1 LQANGAAGEKN
12 GMSVSRRTP
21 IVWAVH
27 DGKIGMANQVLG
39 LAEAVGYP
47 VTEKAVAL
55 RAPWRHLAPSL
66 WVHPMAAL
74 KPEGARLEPPWPDL
88 LVSCGRA
95 VIALALAVKRMS
107 RGRTLW
113 VHVQDPR
120 FARRHVDLMVVP
132 QHDLARGENVL
143 LTVGA
148 VHRVRPASLEAAR
161 SRFAALFG
169 GMPHP
174 LVGVLIGGSNRV
186 YRLTP
191 TVAASLGRQLAALA
205 GQGFGIAITPSRRTG
220 EAALKALAE
229 QLRGVPHYLWHG
241 TGENPYLGLL
251 AHADA
256 LVVTGDSVNMVSE
269 AASTGKPVHV
279 VGLEGGSAKFQR
291 FHETFRRAG
300 IARAFTGGIERW
312 TYAPP
317 DDTERAATE
326 IRHRMSRRLS
336 DVA

>member
-1 LQANGAAGEKN
+1 
-12 GMSVSRRTP
+12 MSISGRPPT
-21 IVWAVH
+21 VWAVH

-47 VTEKAVAL
+47 VIEKAVAL

-88 LVSCGRA
+88 LVSCGRG
-95 VIALALAVKRMS
+95 VTALALAVKRMS

-120 FARRHVDLMVVP
+120 YARQHVDLMVVP
-132 QHDLARGENVL
+132 QHDPARGENVL
-143 LTVGA
+143 LTTGA
-148 VHRVRPASLEAAR
+148 VHRVRPALLDAAR
-161 SRFAALFG
+161 ARFAPLFS
-169 GMPHP
+169 PLPRP

-191 TVAASLGRQLAALA
+191 AIATALGQQLAALA
-205 GQGFGIAITPSRRTG
+205 AQGFGIAITPSRRTG
-220 EAALKALAE
+220 ETALTALIE
-229 QLRGVPHYLWHG
+229 PLRGVPHYIWHG
-241 TGENPYLGLL
+241 SGENPYLGLL

-269 AASTGKPVHV
+269 AASTGKPVHLV
-279 VGLEGGSAKFQR
+279 ALEGGSAKFQR
-291 FHETFRRAG
+291 FHELFRRAG
-300 IARAFTGGIERW
+300 IARTFAGKIERW
-312 TYAPP
+312 TYQPL
-317 DDTERAATE
+317 DDTERAAAE
-326 IRHRMSRRLS
+326 IRRRISRRFS
-336 DVA
+336 NVA

>member
-1 LQANGAAGEKN
+1 MQ
-12 GMSVSRRTP
+12 VSGRTP

-27 DGKIGMANQVLG
+27 DGKIGMANQALG

-47 VTEKAVAL
+47 VIEKAVAL
-55 RAPWRHLAPSL
+55 RAPWRHLAPPL
-66 WVHPMAAL
+66 WIRPMAAL
-74 KPEGARLEPPWPDL
+74 APGGARLEPPWPDL

-95 VIALALAVKRMS
+95 VIALSLAVKRLS

-132 QHDLARGENVL
+132 RHDSARGENVL
-143 LTVGA
+143 LTTGA
-148 VHRVRPASLEAAR
+148 VHRIRPAALQASHAPFAPLFASLPR
-161 SRFAALFG
+161 
-169 GMPHP
+169 P
-174 LVGVLIGGSNRV
+174 LVGVLIGGNNRV

-191 TVAASLGRQLAALA
+191 AIAAALGRQLARLA
-205 GQGFGIAITPSRRTG
+205 AQGLGIAITPSRRTSEPAL
-220 EAALKALAE
+220 EALIE
-229 QLRGVPHYLWHG
+229 SLRGVPHYLWDG
-241 TGENPYLGLL
+241 RGENPYLGLL

-291 FHETFRRAG
+291 FHELFRGAG
-300 IARAFTGGIERW
+300 IARAFTGAIESW
-312 TYAPP
+312 SYAPP
-317 DDTERAATE
+317 DDTERAAAE
-326 IRHRMSRRLS
+326 IRRRMSQRLS
-336 DVA
+336 NAA

>member
-1 LQANGAAGEKN
+1 
-12 GMSVSRRTP
+12 MSTSGRTP

-47 VTEKAVAL
+47 VIEKAVAL

-66 WVHPMAAL
+66 WLHPLAAL

-88 LVSCGRA
+88 LIACGRA
-95 VIALALAVKRMS
+95 VTALALAVKRAS

-113 VHVQDPR
+113 VQVQDPR

-132 QHDLARGENVL
+132 QHDPARGENVL

-148 VHRVRPASLEAAR
+148 VHRVRPASLDASRA
-161 SRFAALFG
+161 RFAPMFSAL
-169 GMPHP
+169 PRP

-191 TVAASLGRQLAALA
+191 AVAGSLGRQLAGLTA
-205 GQGFGIAITPSRRTG
+205 QGFGIAITPSRRTG
-220 EAALKALAE
+220 DAALKAMME
-229 QLRGVPHYLWHG
+229 PLRDVPHYIWNG

-251 AHADA
+251 AHADV
-256 LVVTGDSVNMVSE
+256 LLVTGDSVNMVSE
-269 AASTGKPVHV
+269 AAATGKPVHLV
-279 VGLEGGSAKFQR
+279 ALEGGSVKFQR
-291 FHETFRRAG
+291 FHELFRRAG
-300 IARAFTGGIERW
+300 IVRAFTGAIERW
-312 TYAPP
+312 TYSPP
-317 DDTERAATE
+317 DDTERAAAE
-326 IRHRMSRRLS
+326 IRRRISRRLPN
-336 DVA
+336 VA

>member
-1 LQANGAAGEKN
+1 
-12 GMSVSRRTP
+12 MSVSGRTP

-47 VTEKAVAL
+47 VVEKALAL

-66 WVHPMAAL
+66 WLQPMAAL
-74 KPEGARLEPPWPDL
+74 KPEGARLDPPWPDL
-88 LVSCGRA
+88 LVSCGRG
-95 VIALALAVKRMS
+95 VIALALTVKRMS

-132 QHDLARGENVL
+132 QHDPVRGENVL
-143 LTVGA
+143 VTTGA
-148 VHRVRPASLEAAR
+148 VHRVRSASLEAAR
-161 SRFAALFG
+161 TRFAPLFG
-169 GMPHP
+169 PLPRP

-191 TVAASLGRQLAALA
+191 AVAASLGQQLAALA
-205 GQGFGIAITPSRRTG
+205 AQGSGIAITPSRRTS
-220 EAALKALAE
+220 EAALKALTD
-229 QLRGVPHYLWHG
+229 QMRGVPHYVWHG
-241 TGENPYLGLL
+241 AGENPYLGLL

-269 AASTGKPVHV
+269 AASTGKPLHV
-279 VGLEGGSAKFQR
+279 VGLEGGSAKFRR
-291 FHETFRRAG
+291 FHELFRRAG
-300 IARAFTGGIERW
+300 IARAFTGTIERW
-312 TYAPP
+312 TYAPL
-317 DDTERAATE
+317 DDTERAAAE
-326 IRHRMSRRLS
+326 IRQRMSRRLS
-336 DVA
+336 NVA

>member
-1 LQANGAAGEKN
+1 
-12 GMSVSRRTP
+12 MSILGQTP

-47 VTEKAVAL
+47 VIEKAVAL

-66 WVHPMAAL
+66 WLHPLAAL

-88 LVSCGRA
+88 LIACGRG
-95 VIALALAVKRMS
+95 VTALALAVKRAS

-113 VHVQDPR
+113 VQVQDPR

-132 QHDLARGENVL
+132 QHDPARGENVL

-148 VHRVRPASLEAAR
+148 VHRVRPASLEANRA
-161 SRFAALFG
+161 RFAPLFSAL
-169 GMPHP
+169 PRP

-191 TVAASLGRQLAALA
+191 AISASLGRQLAALSA
-205 GQGFGIAITPSRRTG
+205 QGFGIAITPSRRTG
-220 EAALKALAE
+220 EAALRAMVE
-229 QLRGVPHYLWHG
+229 SLRGVPHYIWNG
-241 TGENPYLGLL
+241 AGENPYLGLL
-251 AHADA
+251 AHADV

-269 AASTGKPVHV
+269 AAATGKPVHLV
-279 VGLEGGSAKFQR
+279 ALEGGSVKFRR
-291 FHETFRRAG
+291 FHELFRRAG
-300 IARAFTGGIERW
+300 IARAFTGAIERW
-312 TYAPP
+312 TYSPP
-317 DDTERAATE
+317 DDTERAAAE
-326 IRHRMSRRLS
+326 IRRRISRRLPN
-336 DVA
+336 VA

>member
-1 LQANGAAGEKN
+1 
-12 GMSVSRRTP
+12 MSVSGRTP

-47 VTEKAVAL
+47 VIEKAVAL

-66 WVHPMAAL
+66 WLHPMAAL

-88 LVSCGRA
+88 LIACGRS
-95 VIALALAVKRMS
+95 VTALALAVKRAS

-113 VHVQDPR
+113 VQVQDPR
-120 FARRHVDLMVVP
+120 FGRRHVDLMVVP
-132 QHDLARGENVL
+132 QHDPARGENVL
-143 LTVGA
+143 LTMGA
-148 VHRVRPASLEAAR
+148 VHRVRPTSLEAGRA
-161 SRFAALFG
+161 RFAPLLAALAR
-169 GMPHP
+169 P

-191 TVAASLGRQLAALA
+191 AVAANLGGQLAALA
-205 GQGFGIAITPSRRTG
+205 ARGFGIAITPSRRTAD
-220 EAALKALAE
+220 AALKALTE
-229 QLRGVPHYLWHG
+229 PLRGVTHYIWSG

-279 VGLEGGSAKFQR
+279 VALEGGSAKFQR
-291 FHETFRRAG
+291 FHELFRRAD
-300 IARAFTGGIERW
+300 IARAFTGEIEHW
-312 TYAPP
+312 TYQPP
-317 DDTERAATE
+317 DDTERAAAE
-326 IRHRMSRRLS
+326 IRRRMSQRLS
-336 DVA
+336 NVA

>member
-1 LQANGAAGEKN
+1 
-12 GMSVSRRTP
+12 MSVSGRTP

-66 WVHPMAAL
+66 WVHPLAAL

-88 LVSCGRA
+88 LIACGRP
-95 VIALALAVKRMS
+95 VTALALAVKRAS

-113 VHVQDPR
+113 VQVQDPR

-132 QHDLARGENVL
+132 EHDPARGENVL

-148 VHRVRPASLEAAR
+148 VHRVRPAALDAGRA
-161 SRFAALFG
+161 RFASLFSAL
-169 GMPHP
+169 PRP
-174 LVGVLIGGSNRV
+174 LVGVLIGGNNRV

-191 TVAASLGRQLAALA
+191 VIAAALGRQLAGLA
-205 GQGFGIAITPSRRTG
+205 AQGFGIAITPSRRTG
-220 EAALKALAE
+220 EAALKALME
-229 QLRGVPHYLWHG
+229 PLRHVPHYLWNG

-269 AASTGKPVHV
+269 AASTGKPVHLV
-279 VGLEGGSAKFQR
+279 ALEGGSAKFQR
-291 FHETFRRAG
+291 FFRRAG
-300 IARAFTGGIERW
+300 IARAFTGSIERW
-312 TYAPP
+312 AYSPP
-317 DDTERAATE
+317 DDTERAAAE
-326 IRHRMSRRLS
+326 IRRRIFRRLS
-336 DVA
+336 NVA

>member
-1 LQANGAAGEKN
+1 MRGRAGEKFR
-12 GMSVSRRTP
+12 MSVSGRTP
-21 IVWAVH
+21 TVWAVH

-47 VTEKAVAL
+47 VIEKALAL
-55 RAPWRHLAPSL
+55 RAPWRHLAPPL
-66 WVHPMAAL
+66 WIRPMAAL
-74 KPEGARLEPPWPDL
+74 APEGAQLEPPWPDL

-95 VIALALAVKRMS
+95 VIALALTVKRMS

-132 QHDLARGENVL
+132 RHDPVRGENVL
-143 LTVGA
+143 VTQGA
-148 VHRVRPASLEAAR
+148 VHRVRLSALQAAGA
-161 SRFAALFG
+161 RFAPLFA
-169 GMPHP
+169 PLPRP
-174 LVGVLIGGSNRV
+174 LVGVLIGGNNRV

-191 TVAASLGRQLAALA
+191 AIAASLGRQLAALA
-205 GQGFGIAITPSRRTG
+205 AQGLGVSITPSRRTS
-220 EAALKALAE
+220 EPALRALAE
-229 QLRGVPHYLWHG
+229 ELRGVPHHLWDG

-256 LVVTGDSVNMVSE
+256 LIVTGDSVNMVSE

-291 FHETFRRAG
+291 FHELF
-300 IARAFTGGIERW
+300 
-312 TYAPP
+312 
-317 DDTERAATE
+317 RAA
-326 IRHRMSRRLS
+326 
-336 DVA
+336 